1 MIIQVFCLFVVLLP
15 VLAQSFDHPNA
26 HLINDASCGVLKPGQ
41 RIHQGRNAN
50 LGEFPWMVYIST
62 TKEYADGPDRYFSC
76 GGTIL
81 NSKYVLSAS
90 HCFVGANAT
99 RISSILFIGE
109 YNTKTNPDCV
119 KDFCAPHVVLH
130 KTEEIIIHPYFF
142 SSNAGSDITLI
153 RVRGEIQFNEFVA
166 PICLE
171 DGDFLTH
178 AYTGEDAHVA
188 GWGTYDFAD
197 INRTQLVMPDILQ
210 TLSVPIVD
218 DDTCLGTMRSI
229 APSYEQYFVIESQV
243 CAGGIPEY
251 FAYMGDSG
259 GPLMV
264 VKQMDPEQ
272 PPRFYQIGVVSWG
285 GLTVNVTSFE
295 SPTVYTRV
303 RYYLPWVLDN
313 MIP

>member
-1 MIIQVFCLFVVLLP
+1 MIIQVFCLFFVFLIG
-15 VLAQSFDHPNA
+15 LAQSFDHPNA

-50 LGEFPWMVYIST
+50 LGEFPWMVYIIT
-62 TKEYADGPDRYFSC
+62 TKEYPDFQTRHLTC
-76 GGTIL
+76 GGSIL

-90 HCFVGANAT
+90 HCFVDENAI
-99 RISSILFIGE
+99 RMSSILFIGD
-109 YNTKTNPDCV
+109 YNTKTDPDCV
-119 KDFCAPHVVLH
+119 NDFCAPHVVLH
-130 KTEEIIIHPYFF
+130 EPEEIINHPYYFTYM
-142 SSNAGSDITLI
+142 AGSDITLV
-153 RVRGEIQFNEFVA
+153 RVKGEIQFNEFVA

-171 DGDFLTH
+171 DGLLLTH
-178 AYTGEDAHVA
+178 DYTGEEAHVA

-197 INRTQLVMPDILQ
+197 INRTQLLYPDILQ
-210 TLSVPIVD
+210 TLSVPIID
-218 DDTCLGTMRSI
+218 DNSCLDTMRRL
-229 APSYEQYFVIESQV
+229 AYDYQQHHVIESQV

-303 RYYLPWVLDN
+303 RYYLPWILDN
-313 MIP
+313 MRP